1 MTSPPRTKRELYG
14 AIVDHLEPDDARQ
27 VVVPVPKDRA
37 TLEAIGL
44 PVIRGMDLR
53 ESAYAELAQSRA
65 LLDTVTGDDA
75 HDAAIALDRLT
86 EIDEHPD
93 TLVRGTDL
101 DKRLAKLT

>member
-1 MTSPPRTKRELYG
+1 
-14 AIVDHLEPDDARQ
+14 
-27 VVVPVPKDRA
+27 
-37 TLEAIGL
+37 
-44 PVIRGMDLR
+44 MDLR